1 MVSLALHAIPDHE
14 VMQNCLDGI
23 HSRQIPTDLALR
35 RIREDAGWM
44 PVAVEPRDKLIYFVY
59 VGQNQLSRWQFVY
72 SIDSIAREVP
82 SIPSFSVSLD
92 LLDDIGDLE
101 SPMMDR

>member
-1 MVSLALHAIPDHE
+1 MSALHAIPDHE

-23 HSRQIPTDLALR
+23 HGRRISVDLALQ

-44 PVAVEPRDKLIYFVY
+44 PVAVEPKDKLIYFVY

-72 SIDSIAREVP
+72 SIDAIASEDP
-82 SIPSFSVSLD
+82 SVPSFSVSLD
-92 LLDDIGDLE
+92 LLEDVGDFE
-101 SPMMDR
+101 TPIMDR